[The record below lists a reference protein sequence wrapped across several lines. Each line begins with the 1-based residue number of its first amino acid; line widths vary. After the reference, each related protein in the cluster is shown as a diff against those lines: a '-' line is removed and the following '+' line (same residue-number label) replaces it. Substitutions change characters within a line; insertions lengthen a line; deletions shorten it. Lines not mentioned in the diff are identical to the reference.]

1 MLSIRIDSNNLENDY
16 TMEQKKPLI
25 ISGPCSA
32 ESREQVLATAQA
44 LAATG
49 KVDVLR
55 AGIWKPR
62 TKPNTFE
69 GYGVEALPW
78 LAEARE
84 VTGLPITTEVANA
97 KHVEEASLY
106 DLDIYWV
113 GARTVSNPFSMQE
126 VAEALRGTDKM
137 VYVKNPV
144 SADIDLW
151 AGGVERLLACGIKN
165 IGLIHRG
172 FSGYGAG
179 DLRNAPMWHLALEM
193 RRRMPELPMICDP
206 SHICGKRQ
214 YIQDIAQQAADL
226 GYDGFMIE
234 SHICPE
240 KALSDAK
247 QQLTPEDFAK
257 VIDSI
262 KWRAE
267 ASASESFQH
276 ALLGLRE
283 QIDSLDR
290 EILKLLAER
299 MKVAE
304 NIGRIKRENDVRIL
318 QSVRWESIAERTM
331 ARSASLGL
339 SVEFLQTLLD
349 AIHVESIN
357 HQNKIM
363 KE

>member
-1 MLSIRIDSNNLENDY
+1 
-16 TMEQKKPLI
+16 MEQKRPLI

-32 ESREQVLATAQA
+32 ESREQMLSTAQA

-69 GYGVEALPW
+69 GYGKTALPW
-78 LAEARE
+78 LVEARE
-84 VTGLPITTEVANA
+84 ITGLPITTEVANA
-97 KHVEEASLY
+97 KHVDDASSY
-106 DLDIYWV
+106 DLDMFWV

-126 VAEALRGTDKM
+126 VAEALRGTDKI

-151 AGGVERLLACGIKN
+151 VGGVERLLSCGIKN

-179 DLRNAPMWHLALEM
+179 DLRNAPMWNLALEM
-193 RRRMPELPMICDP
+193 RRRLPELPMICDP
-206 SHICGKRQ
+206 SHICGNRQ
-214 YIQDIAQQAADL
+214 YIQGIAQQAADL

-247 QQLTPEDFAK
+247 QQLTPEEFAK

-267 ASASESFQH
+267 QSDSEAFKN

-290 EILKLLAER
+290 QILQLLAQR
-299 MKVAE
+299 MHVAE
-304 NIGRIKRENDVRIL
+304 DIGRIKRENDVRIL
-318 QSVRWESIAERTM
+318 QSVRWESIAERTL
-331 ARSASLGL
+331 ARSTSLGL
-339 SVEFLQTLLD
+339 SIEFLQTLLD